1 MAGRLGAAP
10 LLAAISVAATCA
22 LAVAACASDPP
33 PSDPHEFDDVVEL
46 LEQSFIDQE
55 LISPEAIDR
64 AAVQGVLDYIGDP
77 YTTYLTPERAEEF
90 NRSLEGA
97 HVDFE
102 GIGASVTQRNGQLII
117 LGPLPGSPADQAG
130 ILPGDVVLQVDGESI
145 DGLTLEETVAKIR
158 GPKGTAVVLTLS
170 RGGASLPFDVTVVR
184 DTISVSSVLPHLESE
199 GVGYIR
205 LTTFDGTAGENV
217 RTAIAEL
224 RDDGAEGLIL
234 DLRRNGGGLVTAAV
248 DIVSEF
254 VEEGEVLRW
263 VNAAGEET
271 IETVTGEGTAYD
283 LPLVVIVDGFSASAS
298 EVVSG
303 ALQDHER
310 AVVVGTTTYGKGSV
324 NLLHTLDSGAG
335 LYVTIAR
342 WLTPSG
348 RQIEGSGITPDVQAG
363 ENLDVQAL
371 GRIGELRRPLCDAYE
386 TDGDGLGGQDR
397 LIEALE
403 ALCNIEPG
411 EITSPDSDEQLEVAI
426 AELMRLMGR

>member
-10 LLAAISVAATCA
+10 LWAAIAVAATCA

-158 GPKGTAVVLTLS
+158 GPKGMAVVLTLS

-224 RDDGAEGLIL
+224 RDEGAEGLIL

-371 GRIGELRRPLCDAYE
+371 GRIGELRRPLCDAYA
-386 TDGDGLGGQDR
+386 TDGDGLGGQDS

-411 EITSPDSDEQLEVAI
+411 DITSPDSDEQLEVAI

>member
-158 GPKGTAVVLTLS
+158 GPKGTAVLLTLS
-170 RGGASLPFDVTVVR
+170 RGGASLPFDISVVR

-224 RDDGAEGLIL
+224 RDEGAEGLIL

-283 LPLVVIVDGFSASAS
+283 LPLVVIV
-298 EVVSG
+298 
-303 ALQDHER
+303 
-310 AVVVGTTTYGKGSV
+310 
-324 NLLHTLDSGAG
+324 
-335 LYVTIAR
+335 
-342 WLTPSG
+342 
-348 RQIEGSGITPDVQAG
+348 
-363 ENLDVQAL
+363 
-371 GRIGELRRPLCDAYE
+371 GRIQRFRVRGGLR
-386 TDGDGLGGQDR
+386 G
-397 LIEALE
+397 
-403 ALCNIEPG
+403 
-411 EITSPDSDEQLEVAI
+411 VA
-426 AELMRLMGR
+426 GS

>member
-10 LLAAISVAATCA
+10 LWAAIAVAATCA

-77 YTTYLTPERAEEF
+77 YTTYLTPERTEEF

-205 LTTFDGTAGENV
+205 LTTFDGTARENV

-224 RDDGAEGLIL
+224 RDEGAEGLIL

-348 RQIEGSGITPDVQAG
+348 RQIEGSGIMPDVQAG

-386 TDGDGLGGQDR
+386 TDGDGLGGQDS

-411 EITSPDSDEQLEVAI
+411 DITSPDSDEQLEVAI

>member
-10 LLAAISVAATCA
+10 FWAAIAVAATCA

-184 DTISVSSVLPHLESE
+184 DTINVSSVLPHLESE

-386 TDGDGLGGQDR
+386 TDGDGLGGQDS

-411 EITSPDSDEQLEVAI
+411 DITSPDSDEQLEVAI